1 MELGLLAPGRENLCG
16 GGVHPARGSHLSSLR
31 LCLSYLALSLLYV
44 FSCIKYFL
52 LTFKS
57 LTVMSNSCNPMDCS
71 LPCSSVHGIL
81 QARVLEWVAISFCFH
96 FLTLRLFVCF
106 GSLGFPGG
114 ASGKDYPGKGNV
126 NPLQYPCLETPM
138 NRGAWQATV
147 HGVARVGHDLAS
159 KPPPINT

>member
-71 LPCSSVHGIL
+71 LPCCSVHGIL

-106 GSLGFPGG
+106 GSLGFPRG
-114 ASGKDYPGKGNV
+114 ASGKDLTCQCRRHNKWGFSPLVGNIPWKRKWQPTPIFLPG
-126 NPLQYPCLETPM
+126 
-138 NRGAWQATV
+138 
-147 HGVARVGHDLAS
+147 
-159 KPPPINT
+159 